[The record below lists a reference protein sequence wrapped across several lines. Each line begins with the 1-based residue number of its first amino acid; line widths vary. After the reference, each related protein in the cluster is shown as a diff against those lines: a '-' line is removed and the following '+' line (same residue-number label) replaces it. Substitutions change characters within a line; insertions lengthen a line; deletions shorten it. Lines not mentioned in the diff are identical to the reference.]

1 MTFMDKVDSFLIK
14 AEDKF
19 NTLVG
24 KKVVVNCIRLWID
37 KISWSERRM
46 VMGKNEAKPII
57 RTFYLLYFI
66 VMAEYLCFM
75 FLIYI
80 FFFMEW

>member
-24 KKVVVNCIRLWID
+24 KKVVVNCDLV
-37 KISWSERRM
+37 IS
-46 VMGKNEAKPII
+46 
-57 RTFYLLYFI
+57 
-66 VMAEYLCFM
+66 
-75 FLIYI
+75 LI
-80 FFFMEW
+80 

>member
-37 KISWSERRM
+37 KISWLEEWR
-46 VMGKNEAKPII
+46 VMGKK
-57 RTFYLLYFI
+57 
-66 VMAEYLCFM
+66 
-75 FLIYI
+75 IYI
-80 FFFMEW
+80 PADDGDKLKQLEWACGWFITYDKHKLVVC

>member
-46 VMGKNEAKPII
+46 VMGKK
-57 RTFYLLYFI
+57 
-66 VMAEYLCFM
+66 
-75 FLIYI
+75 IYI
-80 FFFMEW
+80 PADDGDKLEQLEWACAGFIDYNKSKLVIC